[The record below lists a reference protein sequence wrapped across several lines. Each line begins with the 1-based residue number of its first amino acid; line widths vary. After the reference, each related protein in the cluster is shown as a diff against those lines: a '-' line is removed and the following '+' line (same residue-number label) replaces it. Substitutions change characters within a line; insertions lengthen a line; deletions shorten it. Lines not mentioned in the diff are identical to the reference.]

1 MKKTLQTLG
10 VAAAMSMAVQ
20 ANSQT
25 PDFGVYPGGLMLDQ
39 FGSSTVW
46 DVDSILDSGT
56 PVIIDMF
63 AVWCGPCWSYHTGGT
78 LETVYNNIGWGGSQE
93 VMIFGVESDASEPE
107 ADMDGG
113 GSSQGDWV
121 TGTDFPMVN
130 NDDIADLMNLAYY
143 PTLILICPDR
153 LVTEVGQVSASAWVT
168 AVNNCGVL
176 STDANDLRVV
186 SNETTSSI
194 TSCGG
199 GATTIDFEVGIQN
212 YSTANVTGTKTIQVL
227 NGVTPVGT
235 VSVPVNLDPYEAM
248 LVTVADVPV
257 SLGANNFNTAI
268 TTSDDDLTNNAMPT
282 AVTVVDAVD
291 MGIGDLILEIT
302 MDGYGSEVGVL
313 VATGSPYL
321 DDAAS
326 AYTAGNNGT
335 YTGLL
340 DFSAIGTWTNS
351 TTNTQLEWTGLSTG
365 CYHLIMFDNY
375 GDGLSY
381 GSSGNLDLV
390 SPNSS
395 ITEDIDVNYTDWTTF
410 AFEVTTAGTG
420 GFAGVEEVSAVEF
433 ATVYPNPTSDMATVE
448 FNIVEASNVSIQVL
462 NTLGQVVYA
471 NNMGEITGTQ
481 KVQINTADLEAGMYL
496 INITVDGNVLTKRV
510 SVVK

>member
-10 VAAAMSMAVQ
+10 VVAAMSLAVE
-20 ANSQT
+20 ANAQT
-25 PDFGVYPGGLMLDQ
+25 PDYGVYPGGLMLDQ
-39 FGSSTVW
+39 FGSGNIW

-63 AVWCGPCWSYHTGGT
+63 AVWCGPCWSYHTAGT
-78 LETVYNNIGWGGSQE
+78 LEDVYNSIGWGGSQE
-93 VMIFGVESDASEPE
+93 VMIFGVESDASTAENL
-107 ADMDGG
+107 MDGG
-113 GSSQGDWV
+113 GSSQGDWT
-121 TGTDFPMVN
+121 TGTVFPMAN
-130 NDDIADLMNLAYY
+130 NDAIADLMNLAYY

-153 LVTEVGQVSASAWVT
+153 TVTEVGQVSAAAWET
-168 AVNNCGVL
+168 AVSNCGVL
-176 STDANDLRVV
+176 STAANDLRVV
-186 SNETTSSI
+186 SNETAGTL

-199 GATTIDFEVGIQN
+199 GGTTVDFEVGIQN
-212 YSTANVTGTKTIQVL
+212 YSTVNITGTKTVQVL

-235 VSVPVNLDPYEAM
+235 VNVPVNLDPYEAM

-257 SLGANNFNTAI
+257 SLGANNFTTAI
-268 TTSDDDLTNNAMPT
+268 TTADDDLTNNGMAT
-282 AVTVVDAVD
+282 AVTVTDAAD

-302 MDGYGSEVGVL
+302 MDGYGSEVGLL
-313 VATGSPYL
+313 VATGNPYL
-321 DDAAS
+321 DDAAT

-335 YTGLL
+335 YTGLV
-340 DFSAIGTWTNS
+340 DFQAIGTWTDG
-351 TTNTQLEWTGLSTG
+351 TTNTQVEWTGLATG
-365 CYHLIMFDNY
+365 CYHLVMFDNY
-375 GDGLSY
+375 GDGLSF

-395 ITEDIDVNYTDWTTF
+395 ISEDIDVNYTNWTTF

-420 GFAGVEEVSAVEF
+420 GFTGVEEVNAVEF
-433 ATVYPNPTSDMATVE
+433 ATVYPNPTSDLATVE
-448 FNIVEASNVSIQVL
+448 FNIVEASNVSIQVM
-462 NTLGQVVYA
+462 NTLGQVVYV

-481 KVQINTADLEAGMYL
+481 KVQINTADFEAGMYL